1 VARIAADDA
10 CRELLEVH
18 SAFNSEIEDKPAFY
32 AQMVNAKRVV
42 VRLRVRRVYGVLL
55 DNPPGT

>member
-1 VARIAADDA
+1 MDA
-10 CRELLEVH
+10 
-18 SAFNSEIEDKPAFY
+18 FYGEIEDKPAFY
-32 AQMVNAKRVV
+32 AQMVNAKRLV